1 MTEIMV
7 SFGRHRHEL
16 QLQQPQSPALLPQLR
31 MSRDVPGDG
40 LYLSGLG
47 SFASRTC
54 YANSSGDH
62 LVRVQP
68 STEQFAC
75 CAASPRILPGAPS
88 RTQQLMFRLQFIFST
103 SWQVGSENASYDQL
117 FMHSS

>member
-1 MTEIMV
+1 M
-7 SFGRHRHEL
+7 RYL
-16 QLQQPQSPALLPQLR
+16 QLR

-62 LVRVQP
+62 LVRAAGAE
-68 STEQFAC
+68 EQIKF
-75 CAASPRILPGAPS
+75 
-88 RTQQLMFRLQFIFST
+88 
-103 SWQVGSENASYDQL
+103 
-117 FMHSS
+117 

>member
-1 MTEIMV
+1 
-7 SFGRHRHEL
+7 
-16 QLQQPQSPALLPQLR
+16 

-62 LVRVQP
+62 LVRMP
-68 STEQFAC
+68 LLAERLARF
-75 CAASPRILPGAPS
+75 AASRRNLRGGTIGDADVERRARKLCQPFIVPWPAMMLAASILHG
-88 RTQQLMFRLQFIFST
+88 I
-103 SWQVGSENASYDQL
+103 
-117 FMHSS
+117 

>member
-1 MTEIMV
+1 
-7 SFGRHRHEL
+7 
-16 QLQQPQSPALLPQLR
+16 

-62 LVRVQP
+62 LVRMKP
-68 STEQFAC
+68 STEQDAC
-75 CAASPRILPGAPS
+75 CTASPGSCQVQHLDDATLDVFRMQFVV
-88 RTQQLMFRLQFIFST
+88 QQSLVCGRRK
-103 SWQVGSENASYDQL
+103 
-117 FMHSS
+117 H